1 MANVQTILDQKG
13 KTIISIGPDDV
24 LSHALLKLAEHKIGA
39 LLVLNEQ
46 GDIKGI
52 LSERDIVRHFSK
64 RLEHLNT
71 SSIKVREVMTTG
83 VTYVK
88 PHQSSEDC
96 LQLMTAGHFRHL
108 PVVDGDKVIGMIS
121 IGDVVK
127 AALDERDFQIGEL
140 EHYITNAY

>member
-1 MANVQTILDQKG
+1 MANVQSILDQKG
-13 KTIISIGPDDV
+13 KLVISIGPDDP
-24 LSHALLKLAEHKIGA
+24 LSHALLKLTEHKIGA

-52 LSERDIVRHFSK
+52 ISERDIIRHFSK
-64 RLEHLNT
+64 KLEHLNT
-71 SSIKVREVMTTG
+71 ASIKVREVMTTG

-108 PVVDGDKVIGMIS
+108 PVVEDDKVIGMIS

>member
-1 MANVQTILDQKG
+1 MANVQSILDQKG
-13 KTIISIGPDDV
+13 SAVFSISPEDA
-24 LSHALLKLAEHKIGA
+24 LSHALLQLTEHKIGA

-52 LSERDIVRHFSK
+52 LSERYIITQFPKKLYHQ
-64 RLEHLNT
+64 NT
-71 SSIKVREVMTTG
+71 AQIKLREVMTTG

-88 PHQSSEDC
+88 PHQSLEDC
-96 LQLMTAGHFRHL
+96 LQLMTAGRFRHL
-108 PVVDGDKVIGMIS
+108 PVVDGEKVVGMIS

-127 AALDERDFQIGEL
+127 SALEERDFQIGEL

>member
-1 MANVQTILDQKG
+1 MANVQSILDKKG
-13 KTIISIGPDDV
+13 TIVYSVAPDDP
-24 LSHALLKLAEHKIGA
+24 LSHALLKLAEYKIGA

-52 LSERDIVRHFSK
+52 LSERDIIRHFSK
-64 RLEHLNT
+64 KLEHLNT
-71 SSIKVREVMTTG
+71 SAVKVRDVMTTG

-88 PHQSSEDC
+88 PHQSAEDC
-96 LQLMTAGHFRHL
+96 LQLMTAGRFRHL
-108 PVVDGDKVIGMIS
+108 PVVDKEKVIGLIS

-127 AALDERDFQIGEL
+127 TALEERDFQIGEL

>member
-13 KTIISIGPDDV
+13 TTVFSITPEDT
-24 LSHALLKLAEHKIGA
+24 LAHALLKLTEHKIGA

-52 LSERDIVRHFSK
+52 ISERDIIRHFSHK
-64 RLEHLNT
+64 LEHLNT
-71 SSIKVREVMTTG
+71 ASVLVKEVMTVG
-83 VTYVK
+83 VTCIK
-88 PHQSSEDC
+88 PEQTLDEC
-96 LQLMTAGHFRHL
+96 LQLMTAGRFRHL
-108 PVVDGDKVIGMIS
+108 PVLVDDKVVGMIS

-127 AALDERDFQIGEL
+127 AALEERDFQIGEL

>member
-1 MANVQTILDQKG
+1 MANVQSILDQKG
-13 KTIISIGPDDV
+13 SAVFSISPEEA
-24 LSHALLKLAEHKIGA
+24 LSHALLQLTEHKIGA

-52 LSERDIVRHFSK
+52 LSERDIIRHFSK
-64 RLEHLNT
+64 KLEHLNT
-71 SSIKVREVMTTG
+71 AQIKVREVMTTG

-88 PHQSSEDC
+88 PHQSLDDC
-96 LQLMTAGHFRHL
+96 LHLMTAGRFRHL
-108 PVVDGDKVIGMIS
+108 PVVDDDKVVGMIS

-127 AALDERDFQIGEL
+127 AALEERDFQIGEL